1 MRRVLSVLLV
11 AVAAPVLGQGMKEA
25 PPAGAVA
32 SLQGSFNY
40 VEGFITKAAEQV
52 PEADYAFKPTPEVRS
67 LGQVIAHV
75 ADAQNNFCSGVMGQP
90 NPSPNVEKTKTTKAE
105 IVEALKASG
114 AVCTKAYAMSDEDSH
129 AKMKL
134 FGREMPKFTALV
146 VNLSHDWEHYG
157 NLITYMRLKGM
168 TPPSSQP
175 RPATK

>member
-1 MRRVLSVLLV
+1 MKLRILLIGI
-11 AVAAPVLGQGMKEA
+11 AVSA
-25 PPAGAVA
+25 A
-32 SLQGSFNY
+32 SLFAQNKLVGELKKNY
-40 VEGFITKAAEQV
+40 DMTKDFAIRGAEKM
-52 PEADYAFKPTPEVRS
+52 PDANYAFKPTPEVRS
-67 LGQVIAHV
+67 LGQVLAHV
-75 ADAQNNFCSGVMGQP
+75 ADAQNNFCSGVLGQP